1 MCSIEPPMR
10 RPRGPRKLRPV
21 AVTRPKVVRSP
32 RPPGSASANT
42 GWPGAT
48 ASTIVGVPGDGGR
61 VARVD
66 RDHRDVEIGV
76 GAGDRAERD
85 LAVAAPHRDLV
96 AAQHVRAG
104 EDAARRR

>member
-1 MCSIEPPMR
+1 MLDRAADAAAARTAEAAAGGGDEAE
-10 RPRGPRKLRPV
+10 RGAQPAAAGIGEREHRMAGRDRV
-21 AVTRPKVVRSP
+21 DDR
-32 RPPGSASANT
+32 
-42 GWPGAT
+42 
-48 ASTIVGVPGDGGR
+48 GVPGDGGR

-85 LAVAAPHRDLV
+85 LAVAAPDGDLV